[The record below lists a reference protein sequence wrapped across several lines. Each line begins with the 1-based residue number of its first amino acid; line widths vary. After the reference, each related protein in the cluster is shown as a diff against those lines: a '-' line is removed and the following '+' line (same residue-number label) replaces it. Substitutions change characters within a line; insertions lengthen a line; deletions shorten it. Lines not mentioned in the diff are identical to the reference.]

1 VGGLIGVGLASSG
14 EAVTVVVR
22 PDAVEEYPRSLSL
35 NSDVFGTFTVPVS
48 VTSKLF
54 QAVDVLWIAV
64 KATDLHTALE
74 SVPTA
79 DQVGA
84 VVPLLNGIDHVALL
98 RDRFGRDKVVPATI
112 GVSTERVAPG
122 RIIWHSPFAKLSLSS
137 AGRKS
142 LRATVEELSRFG
154 FECHFIDDETTL
166 MWSKLVFLAPHA
178 LSTTAA
184 DAPIG
189 KVMSDPGHA
198 AELRGLVVEACA
210 VAVASG
216 ARVDT
221 NDVWEQFKNL
231 PADTRSSMQRDVEQ
245 GKIPEVDAIAG
256 PILRGAEVFSI
267 PVPTTRRVVQQIL
280 RQSTRASASNI

>member
-1 VGGLIGVGLASSG
+1 MVKAMQHAILGPGGVGGLIGVGLASSG

-22 PDAVEEYPRSLSL
+22 PDAVEEYPCSLSL

-54 QAVDVLWIAV
+54 QSVDVLWIAV

-122 RIIWHSPFAKLSLSS
+122 RIIWHSPFAKL
-137 AGRKS
+137 
-142 LRATVEELSRFG
+142 
-154 FECHFIDDETTL
+154 
-166 MWSKLVFLAPHA
+166 
-178 LSTTAA
+178 
-184 DAPIG
+184 
-189 KVMSDPGHA
+189 MSDPGHA

-231 PADTRSSMQRDVEQ
+231 PADTRS
-245 GKIPEVDAIAG
+245 
-256 PILRGAEVFSI
+256 
-267 PVPTTRRVVQQIL
+267 
-280 RQSTRASASNI
+280 